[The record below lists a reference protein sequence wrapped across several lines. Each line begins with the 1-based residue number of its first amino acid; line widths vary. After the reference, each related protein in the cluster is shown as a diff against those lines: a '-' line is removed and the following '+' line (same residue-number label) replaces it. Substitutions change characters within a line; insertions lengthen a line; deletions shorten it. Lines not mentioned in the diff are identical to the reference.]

1 MDSCKRTS
9 ASEHVSRYLIG
20 IDLGTTN
27 SVVAY
32 IDTHGAEL
40 AESPGIQ
47 VFEVPQLVG
56 PGEVRRLPCLP
67 SFLYFPTEAEIASGT
82 LALPWEE
89 RPTSIAGV
97 MAREQGALQPG
108 RQASSAKSWLCQSDV
123 DRTSDILPV
132 EAEPSA
138 TKISPIDASARYLIH
153 LRDAWNWAMAAHEAG
168 NEEHR
173 FENQQIVL
181 TVPASFDEEARE
193 LTVEAAHR
201 AGLKNLILLE
211 EPLAAFY
218 AWIAQHQPTMHE
230 QVRDGDLILVCDIG
244 GGTSDFSLVRVR
256 SRGHA
261 VEFER
266 TAIGNHLLLGGENL
280 DVALARRVE
289 QKLQAKLSLR
299 QRRAL
304 QMACSAA
311 KERLLTVP
319 GVDRLPINLLG
330 GGRAV
335 VGQTVSSEL
344 TRDEVV
350 ELLNAG
356 FLPLSALREVPAGAR
371 SSGLRE
377 LGLRYENDPAI
388 SRHLATF
395 LSQAAQAMGH
405 DAPSLA
411 SGNGWDV
418 AIPDAVLFNGGFC
431 VPEIARERIAEVL
444 SLLAGKQDQHWR
456 PKILANTS
464 MSSAVALGAAYY
476 ARVRRGTGLSVKAGS
491 AHSYYIGMRSDDGGK
506 AVCVLPAGTDEGT
519 TLSLSGREFAVLANR
534 PVSFDLYS
542 STVRHDAHGDL
553 ADLNLGQMHR
563 HAPLVTL
570 LRYGKKLQELELAV
584 RLAVSFT
591 EVGTL
596 ELWCESLQTPHRW
609 RLQFELRGHNNQP
622 QSAEMEPTQGT
633 KEERSPSSQVPEMAL
648 QSAVQLIEVTFTK
661 LSDGAAGDPTL
672 LVSELEGVIGL
683 RKESWPMS
691 VARRLADALLDV
703 ADGRSLGAR
712 HEVHWLNLLGYCLR
726 PGFGDPRDSHRLAQT
741 RKIYQAGLKFP
752 TNLQSQADWLVLWR
766 RIAGGLSAAHQHEL
780 RNYLAG
786 LGIGRKKTGPRL
798 NPQLQRDGWRLL
810 ASLEHLSGATRA
822 ALGNELLR
830 KVKKEPADGSWLW
843 SLGRLGARIPLY
855 SSLTCVVP
863 VETAV
868 EWITTL
874 LELPRPTHET
884 ASAILQLARLTGDR
898 TRDVSGEVRELAIAR
913 LREADLAVEAIVQ
926 PMRALAS
933 PNRDDVTRTFG
944 EPLPKGLHLES
955 TASCLSPVSALGT
968 EARKP
973 DEPA

>member
-1 MDSCKRTS
+1 MDPGRKPTP

-32 IDTHGAEL
+32 IDTQEAED
-40 AESPGIQ
+40 AESPRIH
-47 VFEVPQLVG
+47 VFEVSQLVG
-56 PGEVRRLPCLP
+56 PGEVRRLPYLP
-67 SFLYFPTEAEIASGT
+67 SFLYFPTEAEMASGT

-123 DRTSDILPV
+123 DRTADILPV
-132 EAEPSA
+132 DAEPSA

-153 LRDAWNWAMAAHEAG
+153 LRDAWNWAMAGHEAG

-173 FENQQIVL
+173 LENQQIVL

-201 AGLKNLILLE
+201 AGLEKLILLE

-230 QVRDGDLILVCDIG
+230 HVRDGDLILVCDIG
-244 GGTSDFSLVRVR
+244 GGTSDFSLVRAR
-256 SRGHA
+256 SRGQA
-261 VEFER
+261 VQFER

-304 QMACSAA
+304 QIACSAA
-311 KERLLTVP
+311 KERLLTEP
-319 GVDRLPINLLG
+319 DVDHLSINILG

-335 VGQTVSSEL
+335 VGQMVSSEL

-350 ELLNAG
+350 ELLNDG
-356 FLPLSALREVPAGAR
+356 FLPLSPLRELPARAR

-377 LGLRYENDPAI
+377 LGLRYETDPAI

-405 DAPSLA
+405 AAPSPS
-411 SGNGWDV
+411 SGNERDV

-431 VPEIARERIAEVL
+431 VPEIARERIAKVL

-464 MSSAVALGAAYY
+464 MNSAVALGAAYY

-491 AHSYYIGMRSDDGGK
+491 ARSYYIGMRSNNGGK
-506 AVCVLPAGTDEGT
+506 AVCVLPAGTGEGT

-542 STVRHDAHGDL
+542 STIRHDAHGDL
-553 ADLNLGQMHR
+553 SDLDSGQMHR

-570 LRYGKKLQELELAV
+570 LRYGKKLQELDLAV
-584 RLAVSFT
+584 RVAVSFT

-596 ELWCESLQTPHRW
+596 ELWCESLKTPHRW
-609 RLQFELRGHNNQP
+609 RLQFELRGHDNQP
-622 QSAEMEPTQGT
+622 QGAETEPTRGA
-633 KEERSPSSQVPEMAL
+633 KAERSPSSQVSEEAL
-648 QSAVQLIEVTFTK
+648 QSAAQLIKATFTK
-661 LSDGAAGDPTL
+661 VPDGAAGDPTL
-672 LVSELEGVIGL
+672 LVSELEGIIGF
-683 RKESWPMS
+683 RKESWPLS
-691 VARRLADALLDV
+691 LARLLADTLLEV
-703 ADGRSLGAR
+703 AEGRSLSAR
-712 HEVHWLNLLGYCLR
+712 HEVRWLNLLGYCLR
-726 PGFGDPRDSHRLAQT
+726 PGFGDPLDSHRLAKT
-741 RKIYQAGLKFP
+741 RKIYQGGLKFP
-752 TNLQSQADWLVLWR
+752 ANLQSQVDWLVLWR

-798 NPQLQRDGWRLL
+798 NPQLERDGWRLL

-822 ALGNELLR
+822 ALGNELQR
-830 KVKKEPADGSWLW
+830 KLKKEPADGSWLW
-843 SLGRLGARIPLY
+843 SLGRFGARIPLY
-855 SSLTCVVP
+855 SALTCVVP
-863 VETAV
+863 VDTAA

-874 LELPRPTHET
+874 VELPKQTHET

-898 TRDVSGEVRELAIAR
+898 TRDVSGEIRELAIAR
-913 LREADLAVEAIVQ
+913 LREAEPTVESIVQ
-926 PMRALAS
+926 PISAPVS
-933 PNRDDVTRTFG
+933 PNRDDVARTFG
-944 EPLPKGLHLES
+944 EPLPRGLHLES
-955 TASCLSPVSALGT
+955 TANCLSPVSALGT
-968 EARKP
+968 EAQ
-973 DEPA
+973 AG